1 MTRIDIPADG
11 FQQTKMKNNINND
24 NCKPQTLFYRRDHP
38 FIHIQLHSIINFVV
52 KK

>member
-24 NCKPQTLFYRRDHP
+24 NCKPQTLLIDASP
-38 FIHIQLHSIINFVV
+38 LHIQLHSIINFVV